1 MFRKLLIASV
11 ACLGLLSPL
20 AMTSQAS
27 AHGVRYGHARVYRS
41 YRPGWN
47 RGRAVYYGPT
57 YYSPSCGC
65 WVR

>member
-41 YRPGWN
+41 Y
-47 RGRAVYYGPT
+47 GRAGWYGHRAYYGPT